1 MSESRLKNSIRS
13 TASGFINKIIC
24 MLFPFITRT
33 IIIKEIGIDYVGL
46 NGLFTSILMVLSISE
61 LGFGNA
67 MVYSMYKPIAEKNNA
82 KICALLNL
90 YKKVFRYVGLFIL
103 AAGLLIMPFLNFF
116 VNGECPEDINL
127 YVLYLVFL
135 VNTVISYFAFAY
147 KSALLSADQ
156 REDINN
162 KVMMYV
168 NIAMYIIQIILLIIL
183 KNYMAYIVVLPIAT
197 LATNLIRSVIVDKM
211 YPQYSCK
218 GDLDKDE
225 LHSIYKNVGALVG
238 HKISGT
244 IILSSDNIVIST
256 VLGLTAV
263 ACYNNYYY
271 IINSLVGFFMVYFN
285 AIRPSIGNSLVTEN
299 VEKNY
304 IDFKTITIITA
315 WLAGWCT
322 ICLICLF
329 QPFIGIWI
337 GNEYL
342 LSTMTSILLPINFYV
357 WKMVDTLILYRDAA
371 GMWWSDRFRPYIVS
385 IVNLIGNI
393 TLVKFFDLNGVVFA
407 TLFTYLCISYPW
419 VLTILF
425 KEYFKKNLFD
435 YLKLIF
441 GCTFSILIIGTL
453 TYFAVSFIQG
463 ETWLDFLLKCVV
475 CLVLPNIAFIFLFG
489 RKKEVKQLV
498 KKTFAK
504 KKTSL

>member
-168 NIAMYIIQIILLIIL
+168 NIAMYIIQIILLITL

-244 IILSSDNIVIST
+244 IILSADNIVIST

-271 IINSLVGFFMVYFN
+271 IVNALVGFFAVYFN
-285 AIRPSIGNSLVTEN
+285 AIRPSVGNSIVSESP
-299 VEKNY
+299 EKNY
-304 IDFKTITIITA
+304 ADFKKITIISA
-315 WLAGWCT
+315 WLAGWCA
-322 ICLICLF
+322 ICMICLF
-329 QPFIGIWI
+329 QSFIRIWI
-337 GNEYL
+337 GNEFL
-342 LSTMTSILLPINFYV
+342 LPTLTAILLGIYFYT

-385 IVNLIGNI
+385 AVNLIGNI
-393 TLVKFFDLNGVVFA
+393 ILVKFFGLNGVVFT

-419 VLTILF
+419 VVIILF
-425 KEYFKKNLFD
+425 KEYFKKNLCN
-435 YLKLIF
+435 YLKLVL
-441 GCTFSILIIGTL
+441 GCTMLVIAVGIL
-453 TYFAVSFIQG
+453 TYFIVNLIQG
-463 ETWLDFLLKCVV
+463 ETLLDFALKCAI
-475 CLVLPNIAFIFLFG
+475 CLVLPNIIFMLTFG
-489 RKKEVKQLV
+489 RRKEIKLLIS
-498 KKTFAK
+498 KMFMRRSKN
-504 KKTSL
+504 